1 LAYAEKYGS
10 LRLIAEYV
18 GSYDFDEF
26 MRGLRWIASR
36 EELCRGCRMG
46 GG

>member
-36 EELCRGCRMG
+36 EELCWGCRRG

>member
-26 MRGLRWIASR
+26 MRDLRCIASR